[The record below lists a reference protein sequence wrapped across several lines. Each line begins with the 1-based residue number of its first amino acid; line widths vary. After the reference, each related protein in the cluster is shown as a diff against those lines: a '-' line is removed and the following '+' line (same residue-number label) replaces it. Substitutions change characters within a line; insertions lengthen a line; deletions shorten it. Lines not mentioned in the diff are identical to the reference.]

1 MAASTHTIQTASVQT
16 ASISPLIALSA
27 LGSGASHAALC
38 GAAAAAGAAA
48 SVQGAGQGCVL
59 PAVDAAAPPPMVET
73 APPPPIIET
82 PMATGGY
89 GVSPILLALAGIAA
103 AVGLYYLLKGHD
115 NFDIVFPVSP
125 A

>member
-1 MAASTHTIQTASVQT
+1 
-16 ASISPLIALSA
+16 LIALSA

-38 GAAAAAGAAA
+38 GAVAVAAAGSAAA
-48 SVQGAGQGCVL
+48 TQGATQGCVL
-59 PAVDAAAPPPMVET
+59 PAVDAAPPPPVVET
-73 APPPPIIET
+73 APPPPPIVEAPIAE
-82 PMATGGY
+82 GGF

-115 NFDIVFPVSP
+115 NFEIVFPVSP